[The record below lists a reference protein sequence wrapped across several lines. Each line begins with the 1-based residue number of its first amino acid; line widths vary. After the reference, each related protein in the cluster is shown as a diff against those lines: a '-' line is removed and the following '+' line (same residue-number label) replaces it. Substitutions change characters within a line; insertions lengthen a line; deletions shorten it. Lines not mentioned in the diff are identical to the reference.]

1 MEFVFQGFQSSLP
14 LWLIGVLIP
23 AVLLLAWWSYRN
35 LNDISKGFRILL
47 TAIRSAV
54 FIILI
59 VLLLNPF
66 FRAEE
71 TVTENP
77 GILLLLDAS
86 ASTGI
91 QKNEYLGMDS
101 YRRVFNELNLHNREN
116 ISLKLYQFSDDI
128 TPLSSL
134 DSLRATGSETNLYNI
149 YEILEN
155 RRREADAAILMTDG
169 IFTSGRNPVFEAGSS
184 PLPIFTVALGD
195 TAGQRDLLV
204 ENVVTNSTGYLDTDH
219 PVEATVRAEGYAGK
233 TVQVELRRGEE
244 LLDTRT
250 VTPDEENVS
259 FTLDFEIQLSETGLR
274 QFQVVIPSRPGEWS
288 EENNRRP
295 FSIDVLD
302 NQQRMLSIAFEVHP
316 DVRHLRS
323 MLAADQN
330 SRLSIRTWLGGS
342 RFAGGPFRF
351 GADSLDLLIVH
362 GYPGSGLPG
371 EVTEELNELMSEVP
385 SLLMATPR
393 ADFASLQRNTEL
405 PLPVSASNTGD
416 AVEVTPLP
424 AADSTAHP
432 VMELPSVVYDRM
444 PALWAPVG
452 GMQPAPAATMLFESR
467 YMGEATGIPL
477 ITVSETGNLRNAV
490 VSGYGWYRLGQSPA
504 EGNRTFVRELM
515 MNLVSWTVTQPD
527 NRMLVVEPEHQSFPG
542 GEPIQLNAYLQN
554 ESGEFESGAS
564 LQVTLEGEEMEER
577 FYSMRNIGPGRYSLE
592 IPPLPEGMYTY
603 RAEANRGDR
612 IIDSRE
618 GEFMVSGSS
627 SELVDTRRKDLL
639 LQQISDRSGGSFF
652 PYNRLDAFWDS
663 LGSRNLL
670 QRNERVRESLYYPYR
685 HAGWFIA
692 VILLLTTEW
701 VVRKYLSLP

>member
-1 MEFVFQGFQSSLP
+1 MEFVYQGFQSSLP
-14 LWLIGVLIP
+14 LWLFGMLIP
-23 AVLLLAWWSYRN
+23 AVILLAWWSYRY
-35 LNDISKGFRILL
+35 LNDISKEYRILL
-47 TAIRSAV
+47 TAIRSSV
-54 FIILI
+54 FVILVI
-59 VLLLNPF
+59 LLLNPF

-71 TVTENP
+71 TVTEDP
-77 GILLLLDAS
+77 GILLLFDAS

-91 QKNEYLGMDS
+91 EKNDYLGMES
-101 YRRVFNELNLHNREN
+101 YRGVIDELNLQDREN
-116 ISLKLYQFSDDI
+116 LSLEPYTFSGDVA
-128 TPLSSL
+128 PLSSI
-134 DSLRATGSETNLYNI
+134 DSLRPEGSETNLYNI

-155 RRREADAAILMTDG
+155 RRREADAVILLTDG

-204 ENVVTNSTGYLDTDH
+204 ENVVTNSTGYLDTAH
-219 PVEATVRAEGYAGK
+219 PVETTVRAEGYAGE

-244 LLDTRT
+244 LLETRT
-250 VTPDEENVS
+250 VTPDEENGS
-259 FTLDFEIQLSETGLR
+259 FSLDYEIQLSETGLR
-274 QFQVVIPSRPGEWS
+274 QFQVVIPPHPGEWS
-288 EENNRRP
+288 EENNRRT

-330 SRLSIRTWLGGS
+330 SRLSTRTWLGGS
-342 RFAGGPFRF
+342 RFVGGPFRF

-371 EVTEELNELMSEVP
+371 EVTEIINELMSEVP
-385 SLLMATPR
+385 SLIVSTPR
-393 ADFASLQRNTEL
+393 SDLANLQRETEF
-405 PLPVSASNTGD
+405 PLPVSVSNTEA
-416 AVEVTPLP
+416 AVEVAPLP

-444 PALWAPVG
+444 PSLRAPVG
-452 GMQPAPAATMLFESR
+452 GLQPVPTATMLFESR
-467 YMGEATGIPL
+467 YMGEPTGAPL
-477 ITVSETGNLRNAV
+477 ITVSETGNLRNAL

-504 EGNRTFVRELM
+504 ESNRAFVRELM
-515 MNLVSWTVTQPD
+515 MNLVSWTVTRPE

-542 GEPIQLNAYLQN
+542 GEPILLNAYLRN
-554 ESGEFESGAS
+554 ESGEYESGAS
-564 LQVTLEGEEMEER
+564 LQVTLEGEETEER
-577 FYSMRNIGPGRYSLE
+577 FYSMRNNGPGRYSLE
-592 IPPLPEGMYTY
+592 IPPLPEGMYSY
-603 RAEANRGDR
+603 EAEATRGDR
-612 IIDSRE
+612 TIDTRE

-627 SELVDTRRKDLL
+627 SELVDTQRKDLL
-639 LQQISDRSGGSFF
+639 LQQISDRSGGAFF
-652 PYNRLDAFWDS
+652 TYDRLDAFWDS
-663 LGSRNLL
+663 LESRDLL
-670 QRNERVRESLYYPYR
+670 QRNEQIRESLFYPYR